1 MDKYVFCN
9 ADELKQLIKEAIG
22 GLAKPEPT
30 KKEYYT
36 IDEAVKYLNDKGL
49 SISKP
54 SLYQHTA
61 KGTIEYGRAGERKL
75 VFTEQQLDD
84 FIEKMIR
91 I

>member
-1 MDKYVFCN
+1 MDKYVFCST
-9 ADELKQLIKEAIG
+9 DELKQLIKDVID

-49 SISKP
+49 SISKS
-54 SLYQHTA
+54 SLYQYTA
-61 KGTIEYGRAGERKL
+61 RGGIEYGRAGERKL

>member
-1 MDKYVFCN
+1 MDKYVFCST
-9 ADELKQLIKEAIG
+9 DELKQLIKEVID

-36 IDEAVKYLNDKGL
+36 IDEAVKYLNGKGF

-54 SLYQHTA
+54 ALYQHTA
-61 KGTIEYGRAGERKL
+61 KGTIEYGRSGKRKL